1 MAHIISHPFIFVI
14 VLYRSIL
21 YVVALFESFY
31 SSQSVN
37 YPLLTGVERVA
48 LAAHFNP
55 ELWLGRTGG
64 ESIAAQAGYL
74 SIIIKLRMDFL
85 FHYKRSPSFYI

>member
-1 MAHIISHPFIFVI
+1 MFIIT
-14 VLYRSIL
+14 LYCLIL
-21 YVVALFESFY
+21 YVVALFESLY

-37 YPLLTGVERVA
+37 YPLLTCVERVA
-48 LAAHFNP
+48 FAAHFNP

-64 ESIAAQAGYL
+64 ESVTAKASYL
-74 SIIIKLRMDFL
+74 SVIIVFRMDFV